1 MSLAIS
7 SITPPAPVDISSA
20 TGASAAPKQSFQDM
34 FSAAV
39 NHVETSRA
47 AADQAAQNFINGNG
61 TQELHSTI
69 LAAQNAELD
78 FEMFLQ
84 VRNKVVS
91 AYEEIMKMQ
100 L

>member
-1 MSLAIS
+1 MSFAIS
-7 SITPPAPVDISSA
+7 SITAPPPIEMP
-20 TGASAAPKQSFQDM
+20 GASAAGAAPKQSFQDV

-39 NHVETSRA
+39 NHVEASRA
-47 AADQAAQNFINGNG
+47 SADQAAQNFMNGG
-61 TQELHSTI
+61 TQELHATI